1 MSFERLIDGDVFFEI
16 TKNFEIVPYV
26 QTKGMCDMHSLSG
39 NNRIVFFINDF
50 TKPTIACFG
59 HEKKFLTKKMLL
71 IEGEC
76 YATSENINIKEVH
89 TFYSNICQES
99 YDIIEICSNTQYNFI
114 YETALRQAGYLRP
127 VGQFSMP
134 ITKIIDLTDVIKYNQ
149 NWKRNIKKSTGFN
162 LTFEFIES
170 PNLTDCTD
178 FILIYKEMIG
188 RKSMS
193 NSLNSNQILALCK
206 DPNFNLSFSSC
217 NHKRVSGIL
226 IHKNTTH
233 AGLFYAATNEIALKS
248 SASFF
253 MYNSLFKHLNT
264 IGIKT
269 FDMEKLVPST
279 QSVNSVFLFK
289 NGIEGKH
296 VVLNGEWSWYKKSY
310 YRPLMYFVK
319 KHLMKKREL

>member
-1 MSFERLIDGDVFFEI
+1 MSFKRLTDGDVFFEI
-16 TKNFEIVPYV
+16 TKDFDIVPFV
-26 QTKGMCDMHSLSG
+26 QTKGMYDMHSLSG
-39 NNRIVFFINDF
+39 NNRIVFFVNDF
-50 TKPTIACFG
+50 THPTIVCFG
-59 HEKKFLTKKMLL
+59 HEKNFLTKKMLL

-76 YATSENINIKEVH
+76 YATFENINIKEVR

-99 YDIIEICSNTQYNFI
+99 YDIIEICSNTKYDFI

-134 ITKIIDLTDVIKYNQ
+134 ITKNIDLSDEIKYNQ
-149 NWKRNIKKSTGFN
+149 NWKRNIKKSNGFD
-162 LTFEFIES
+162 LTYEFVES

-178 FILIYKEMIG
+178 FIIIYKEMIG

-193 NSLNSNQILALCK
+193 NSLNPNQILALCN
-206 DPNFNLSFSSC
+206 DPNFNLSFSSS
-217 NHKRVSGIL
+217 NHERVAGIL
-226 IHKNTTH
+226 IHKNKTH
-233 AGLFYAATNEIALKS
+233 AGLLYAATNEKALHL

-253 MYNSLFKHLNT
+253 MYNSLFNHLKT

-296 VVLNGEWSWYKKSY
+296 EVLNGEWSWYRKSY
-310 YRPLMYFVK
+310 YRSLMYFVK
-319 KHLMKKREL
+319 KYLMHKREY